1 MTNESWQAEATI
13 ILRQLATLAASPD
26 VPGDQVV
33 GMTLTLCATLARI
46 AGITSK
52 QFLVYEAEIAR
63 ETYTLPREV
72 LVVSLRKWLNQTE
85 S

>member
-1 MTNESWQAEATI
+1 MTNESWEAEATI
-13 ILRQLATLAASPD
+13 ILRQLATLVASPD

-46 AGITSK
+46 TGITSK
-52 QFLVYEAEIAR
+52 QLLVYEAEIIRASYAVPK
-63 ETYTLPREV
+63 EKLIS
-72 LVVSLRKWLNQTE
+72 SLREWLNQTE